1 MKFYVRTT
9 GERSLSNYNFDYE
22 IMVDKDHNPIQSFIN
37 QMRLIS
43 NDNAIM
49 LEDDLEFSKDFLI
62 EIEQAISRY
71 SDKVINFF
79 YLYLQFMP
87 TQIIKGKAFLNNQC
101 VYYPKGVAKK
111 IADEMQKLIDD
122 GLQNN
127 QYDQIQ
133 AKAMDNLN
141 IDFISYRPMLVQ
153 HIGGTNS
160 MMGNIWINQGKTIFF
175 KDDLPCNYDNF
186 KEILKYAH
194 KKYDELGIKYPK
206 IVIK

>member
-37 QMRLIS
+37 QMKLIS
-43 NDNAIM
+43 NDDAIM
-49 LEDDLEFSKDFLI
+49 LEDDLEFSKDFLV
-62 EIEQAISRY
+62 EIEQVINKY
-71 SDKVINFF
+71 PDKVINFF

-87 TQIIKGKAFLNNQC
+87 TQTIEGRAFLNNQC
-101 VYYPKGVAKK
+101 VYYPKGIAKK

-122 GLQNN
+122 GFQNN

-133 AKAMDNLN
+133 AKAMDNLG

-175 KDDLPCNYDNF
+175 KDDLPCDYDNF

-206 IVIK
+206 ITIK